1 MTGLGGTH
9 VIAFGNPKGGTGKS
23 TTAMHL
29 VVALLRMGW
38 AVATIDLDH
47 GQASLTRYVENRRR
61 LSDGKGLRLPLP
73 THRGFEPSTEDNRRA
88 AAEDECQR
96 LDSLLAD
103 LAGEHEFI
111 VIDTPGSDSE
121 LARHAMSYADT
132 LITPLNDSFI
142 DFDILGRVEG
152 SPLRVLGPSRFSE
165 AVWRVRQARAA
176 RDGGSIDWI
185 VMRNRLSSTGSRN
198 SKRVE
203 TVLAELAKRIG
214 FRVVGGFGE
223 RVVFRELFVQGLTV
237 LDLREKGVG
246 VGLNLSHV
254 GARQEVR
261 RLLDALGLDSAEA
274 ESPAKAEAQ
283 RGETPTLFKTSRAGG

>member
-223 RVVFRELFVQGLTV
+223 RVIFRELFVQGLTV